1 MDWQKLL
8 LGIVSI
14 NIQTLTPEASIISKA
29 TKLNLNFQLLPIF
42 TKNILHMCATTTKNE
57 FMQEAIRLSIEN
69 VTSGQGGPFGAVIVK
84 DGKIIARGANQVTSS
99 NDPTAHAEVVAIRNA
114 CKELGSFQLDGC
126 EIYTSCEPC
135 PMCLGAIYWA
145 RPDKMYFAN
154 TKKDAAD
161 IQFDDQFI
169 YEEMEIP
176 YTNRKL
182 ETVQMMREEALE
194 AFKIWSDSINK
205 IEY

>member
-1 MDWQKLL
+1 MDK
-8 LGIVSI
+8 
-14 NIQTLTPEASIISKA
+14 ED
-29 TKLNLNFQLLPIF
+29 
-42 TKNILHMCATTTKNE
+42 
-57 FMQEAIRLSIEN
+57 FMREAIRLSIEN
-69 VTSGQGGPFGAVIVK
+69 VQSGNGGPFGAVIVR
-84 DGKIIARGANQVTSS
+84 DGKIIARGVNNVTTN

-114 CKELGSFQLDGC
+114 CRELNSFQLDGC

-154 TKKDAAD
+154 SKSDAAA

-169 YEEMEIP
+169 YEELKRP
-176 YTNRKL
+176 FNQRKL
-182 ETVQMMREEALE
+182 KTEQLLRDEALV
-194 AFKIWSDSINK
+194 AFSKWDESQNK